1 MQVNRARFAAQTQIE
16 HFDKHREAHGEIDV
30 AFWNVNPKAIDH
42 ERQADE
48 QEETQGKHLDRWMFR
63 DKTAHRRGKEHHE
76 NDRDNNG

>member
-1 MQVNRARFAAQTQIE
+1 MQVHRARSAAQPKIE

-30 AFWNVNPKAIDH
+30 AFWNMNSEAINH

-63 DKTAHRRGKEHHE
+63 NKAAHGRGKEHHE
-76 NDRDNNG
+76 NDGHNDG